1 MRGFISRVLRLYMIA
16 YIILKQSL
24 QRNPRGVN
32 IRKALETLGPIF
44 VKFGQLLSTRV
55 DSIPDDIIRELSLL
69 QDKVPPFP
77 SKTAKQ
83 LIEHAFQKP
92 LEHTFKS
99 FDAIPLASASI
110 AQVHRATL
118 FDGQSMVVKI
128 LRPNVHRL
136 IKRDVELLK
145 SLARWAK
152 RYWKG
157 ARQFKP
163 CEIVAEFEKALA
175 DELDLMREAA
185 SASEL
190 RRNFA
195 NSSLLYIPK
204 MYWPLCTKNVLVM
217 EEIEGIPISQKERL
231 IEMGFDLKCV
241 AERNI
246 EIFFTQV
253 FRDSFFHADMHPGN
267 LFVST
272 HNIQN
277 PMIIA
282 VDFGIMGSLSGS
294 DQRYIAENFLAFFN
308 RNYRRV
314 AELHLESGWIPKTV
328 RIEEFE
334 AAIRTLCE
342 PMFERPLKEISFGQ
356 LLFQLFQTA
365 KKYHINIQPQLILLQ
380 KTLMTV
386 EGLSRQLYPELDLWS
401 TAKPFLETWV
411 KKQMGFSSF
420 LRKFKEEGSHWLE
433 KLPDMPNLLYAA
445 LSHSKNLSSFNSEST
460 ISNQNTMVTSKK
472 DIILGILLG
481 ISLTLIV
488 LMVLMT
494 RSYFG

>member
-83 LIEHAFQKP
+83 LIEQAFQKP

-145 SLARWAK
+145 SLASWAK

-272 HNIQN
+272 QSIQN

-282 VDFGIMGSLSGS
+282 VDFGIMGSLSDS

-420 LRKFKEEGSHWLE
+420 LRKFKEEGSQWLE